1 MASDHPMPWNPD
13 RSWADPLIL
22 LLALLA
28 LFAAGLTLSGRR
40 RSALHPAPQAG
51 LQARLLEVGLA
62 GPSLLTGQARS
73 AHDWGQASTQV
84 KAPWDRALLAV
95 LKGELQVA
103 PGTTPPM
110 PQVPVPVGPGGDSF
124 HRTCLAAY
132 GGGPLPTAADRV
144 DVHRRLGNGYT
155 ADLLEARLQDREAG
169 GSALR
174 AQARSALLRRL
185 LGLAILGFVVL
196 ASAAGGLAV
205 GVYLLVTRR
214 DPPPRPLPAWSL
226 SGRAA
231 ALVFLLWFLAFFL
244 AGNVAG
250 LLLLPWPALHWLA
263 LPLGYALH
271 ALVGTW
277 LICRAE
283 GLTAAE
289 LWQKVAP
296 GQVGR
301 DLAWAAAFLALA
313 LCLVLTVA
321 VVSNVLLKP
330 DQSPQRDLQDLL
342 RSLSGWAPN
351 LALLLTV
358 AGVAPW
364 FEELL
369 FRGFL
374 LPVMA
379 RQGRMVPALLLS
391 SLLFGAIH
399 LQPMGLPVLS
409 TLGLVLGL
417 ALRQNGS
424 LRTPILV
431 HACWNGSMFLFLRAF
446 A

>member
-1 MASDHPMPWNPD
+1 MPWNPD

-28 LFAAGLTLSGRR
+28 LFAAGLTLGGRR
-40 RSALHPAPQAG
+40 RSALRPAQQAS
-51 LQARLLEVGLA
+51 LQVRLLEVGLA
-62 GPSLLTGQARS
+62 GPRLLTGQGRS
-73 AHDWGQASTQV
+73 AHDWDQATAQA

-95 LKGELQVA
+95 LKGELQAA
-103 PGTTPPM
+103 PGTIPPL
-110 PQVPVPVGPGGDSF
+110 PQVPVPEGPGGDSF
-124 HRTCLAAY
+124 HQVCRAAY
-132 GGGPLPTAADRV
+132 AEGPLPTAGERA
-144 DVHRRLGNGYT
+144 DVHRRLGNGYS
-155 ADLLEARLQDREAG
+155 ADLLEARIQDREG
-169 GSALR
+169 GGAALR

-196 ASAAGGLAV
+196 AAAAGGLAV
-205 GVYLLVTRR
+205 GIYLLVTWR
-214 DPPPRPLPAWSL
+214 DPRPHPLPTWTL

-250 LLLLPWPALHWLA
+250 ILLLPWPTLHWLA
-263 LPLGYALH
+263 LPLGYGLH
-271 ALVGTW
+271 ALVGCW

-283 GLTAAE
+283 GLTVAE
-289 LWQKVAP
+289 LWHKVAP
-296 GQVGR
+296 GRVGR
-301 DLAWAAAFLALA
+301 DLAWAGAFLALA
-313 LCLVLTVA
+313 LCLVLAVA

-351 LALLLTV
+351 LALFLTV
-358 AGVAPW
+358 GGVAPW

-379 RQGRMVPALLLS
+379 RQGRLVPALLLS

-417 ALRQNGS
+417 ALRQSGS